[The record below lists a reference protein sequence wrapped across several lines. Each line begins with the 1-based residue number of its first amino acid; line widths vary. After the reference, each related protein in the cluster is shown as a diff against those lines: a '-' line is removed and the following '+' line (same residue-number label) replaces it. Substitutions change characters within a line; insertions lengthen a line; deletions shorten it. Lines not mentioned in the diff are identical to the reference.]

1 MAEPR
6 VAAAPVRDCGE
17 PLVDLRSGPEALLV
31 DGRRGDPD
39 GAFAHLRQ
47 RVRDR
52 LLGAQRHLPEGQ
64 RVLVVEGY
72 RPPPAL
78 QQEFFERYAQSLRA
92 LHPDRTPQEV
102 RTAAS
107 RYASPPETAPHS
119 AGAAV
124 DLTKSS
130 RSGTP
135 AGRRGRP
142 DRSDVKDRK
151 TKRSAER

>member
-72 RPPPAL
+72 RPPCPA
-78 QQEFFERYAQSLRA
+78 AGVLRA
-92 LHPDRTPQEV
+92 V
-102 RTAAS
+102 RTEPSCTASGPDAAGGAD
-107 RYASPPETAPHS
+107 RGQPLCVSP
-119 AGAAV
+119 G
-124 DLTKSS
+124 D
-130 RSGTP
+130 RP
-135 AGRRGRP
+135 AQCRRR
-142 DRSDVKDRK
+142 R
-151 TKRSAER
+151 